1 MARHHKSSVRTTP
14 TVGDSIMQHVFQFS
28 PLYAHVIDEYECDIY
43 LKGRLNVYKRN
54 RLIRYVPAMFR
65 FEKGV
70 NDYLFESLSEMHYT
84 APDIYDRKVKAVSST
99 FPRERSNVFDLADY
113 LKMNIYSSSLMNDRL
128 LSPLDPKASRYYTY
142 LLDSIAGEDDDVQ
155 YKVSFIPKFKSTQL
169 VKGYIWVSDQ
179 VWTIRRLYM
188 AGVYDV
194 VHFRI
199 HLDMGERSTP
209 EEFLPK
215 RLRMDWIFRFM
226 GNHMEMKNEVDVN
239 YRSVRYYSKG
249 ERIRRSQNKHH
260 HDLSE
265 SYRLTSDSTSLL
277 TDKQRF
283 AEMRPRALTSEEDSL
298 YNLFVAHTRQKEL
311 DKAERKVKK
320 DSYAFWGQLG
330 DALISSYH
338 LNLQGVGSVKCSP
351 LLNPVLF
358 SYSHSRGLSYK
369 QKFKYN
375 RYFKSTDRMVRIVPQ
390 VGYNFTYKE
399 FYAQLY
405 TSFLYWPQKQG
416 QMEVKMGNGNRI
428 YSSAVLDELKQ
439 MPTANFDFDEAHL
452 DYFKD
457 VYINAFHS
465 VEPVNG
471 LTVKLGLSMHWRR
484 LAHPD
489 LQNIPF
495 AGNLSLSVNQTIN
508 KEYNSFAPRLR
519 VEWTP
524 HQYYYMNGRR
534 KMNIGSTLPT
544 FIFDYE
550 RGVKGVMGSTGRHER
565 MELDVQQRF
574 ALSALR
580 SVAYRLGGGMFT
592 QHNGLYFVDFANFSR
607 HNLPEGWNDE
617 IGGTFQ
623 LLDGRWYNSS
633 REYWRANVTYESPF
647 ILLRALKNWTGMV
660 QQERLY
666 GGVLFMPHLN
676 PYVELGYGI
685 GTHVFDFG
693 VFVSSKRGNF
703 DTVGVKFTFE
713 LFDK

>member
-1 MARHHKSSVRTTP
+1 
-14 TVGDSIMQHVFQFS
+14 
-28 PLYAHVIDEYECDIY
+28 
-43 LKGRLNVYKRN
+43 
-54 RLIRYVPAMFR
+54 
-65 FEKGV
+65 
-70 NDYLFESLSEMHYT
+70 
-84 APDIYDRKVKAVSST
+84 
-99 FPRERSNVFDLADY
+99 
-113 LKMNIYSSSLMNDRL
+113 
-128 LSPLDPKASRYYTY
+128 
-142 LLDSIAGEDDDVQ
+142 
-155 YKVSFIPKFKSTQL
+155 
-169 VKGYIWVSDQ
+169 
-179 VWTIRRLYM
+179 
-188 AGVYDV
+188 
-194 VHFRI
+194 
-199 HLDMGERSTP
+199 
-209 EEFLPK
+209 
-215 RLRMDWIFRFM
+215 
-226 GNHMEMKNEVDVN
+226 
-239 YRSVRYYSKG
+239 
-249 ERIRRSQNKHH
+249 
-260 HDLSE
+260 
-265 SYRLTSDSTSLL
+265 
-277 TDKQRF
+277 
-283 AEMRPRALTSEEDSL
+283 
-298 YNLFVAHTRQKEL
+298 
-311 DKAERKVKK
+311 
-320 DSYAFWGQLG
+320 
-330 DALISSYH
+330 
-338 LNLQGVGSVKCSP
+338 
-351 LLNPVLF
+351 
-358 SYSHSRGLSYK
+358 
-369 QKFKYN
+369 
-375 RYFKSTDRMVRIVPQ
+375 
-390 VGYNFTYKE
+390 
-399 FYAQLY
+399 
-405 TSFLYWPQKQG
+405 
-416 QMEVKMGNGNRI
+416 
-428 YSSAVLDELKQ
+428 
-439 MPTANFDFDEAHL
+439 
-452 DYFKD
+452 
-457 VYINAFHS
+457 
-465 VEPVNG
+465 
-471 LTVKLGLSMHWRR
+471 MHWRR

-495 AGNLSLSVNQTIN
+495 ASNLSLSVNQTIN

-550 RGVKGVMGSTGRHER
+550 RGMKGVMGSTGRHER
-565 MELDVQQRF
+565 MELDVQQRI